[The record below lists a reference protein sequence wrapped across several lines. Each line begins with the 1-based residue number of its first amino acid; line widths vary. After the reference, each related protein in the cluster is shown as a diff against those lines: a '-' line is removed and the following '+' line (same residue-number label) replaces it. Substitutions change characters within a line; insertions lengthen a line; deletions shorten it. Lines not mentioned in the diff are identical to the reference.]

1 MRQHTKK
8 RRNLLQ
14 NIAIVLLTVSAVALF
29 FQMQIYNLHS
39 ETGYLSGLLSSGS
52 AQKTQSI
59 SGLSDLAMPVR
70 IAVTGAYGRW
80 ASPFLTTES
89 EEFLQPGNLLM
100 EALGSAGSLKKCSA
114 EDFQSALR
122 STTNYDGS
130 IYYDFDSALPLS
142 LLAGLVNADWTGG
155 DLSARRL
162 LLQAEEDKVRLFI
175 WDGGDVFSICSTAL
189 TAKSLK
195 ETVTEYP
202 LGSAWFAFDQPEK
215 YSHVDP
221 FSLFSEQLTTPSSL
235 SVSSAITDASGL
247 MSGLAFNPHTN
258 SRYTEP
264 SGAEVV
270 LEGDRTLRIRPDGEI
285 SYQGGSGTLQID
297 CVGETPTEA
306 EAVVG
311 AYRLLGDLLPSQND
325 ASLYLQELQS
335 SETSTTLRFGYQY
348 NGLPIRFADR
358 ASAAE
363 ITLEGPVIARLTLRV
378 RQYTTG
384 ERAHLLLPLA
394 QALSIARRYPG
405 KELAIYYVDSGGSA
419 SAQWL
424 AE

>member
-29 FQMQIYNLHS
+29 VQMQIYNLHS

-122 STTNYDGS
+122 STTNY
-130 IYYDFDSALPLS
+130 
-142 LLAGLVNADWTGG
+142 DWTGG

>member
-1 MRQHTKK
+1 MHQHIKK

-14 NIAIVLLTVSAVALF
+14 NIAIVLLSVSAVALF
-29 FQMQIYNLHS
+29 VQTQIYNLHS
-39 ETGYLSGLLSSGS
+39 GSGYLSGLFSPSSV
-52 AQKTQSI
+52 QQTQSV
-59 SGLSDLAMPVR
+59 SALSDLAMPVR

-89 EEFLQPGNLLM
+89 EVFSQPGNLLM

-114 EDFQSALR
+114 KDFQSALR
-122 STTNYDGS
+122 SDTNYGGS
-130 IYYDFDSALPLS
+130 VYYDFESTLPLS
-142 LLAGLVNADWTGG
+142 LLAGLVGADWTGG

-162 LLQAEEDKVRLFI
+162 LLQAEEDTVRLFI
-175 WDGGDVFSICSTAL
+175 WDGNDACSVCPTAL
-189 TAKSLK
+189 TVKSLK
-195 ETVTEYP
+195 EMVTEYP
-202 LGSAWFAFDQPEK
+202 LGSAWFAFDQPEN

-221 FSLFSEQLTTPSSL
+221 FSLFSEQFTTPSSL
-235 SVSSAITDASGL
+235 SVSSTITDTSGL
-247 MSGLAFNPHTN
+247 MSALSFNPHTN

-285 SYQGGSGTLQID
+285 SYQGASGTLRID

-311 AYRLLGDLLPSQND
+311 AYRLLGNLLPSQND
-325 ASLYLQELQS
+325 ASLYLQELQF

-348 NGLPIRFADR
+348 NGLPIRFPDR
-358 ASAAE
+358 AAAAE
-363 ITLEGPVIARLTLRV
+363 ITLEGPAIVRLTLRV
-378 RQYTTG
+378 RHYTTG
-384 ERAHLLLPLA
+384 ERTHLLLPLA

-405 KELAIYYVDSGGSA
+405 KELAIYYVDSGGTA
-419 SAQWL
+419 AAQWL